1 MQIYDDIVFQ
11 KNQSESHK
19 MPPTYGALREK
30 TLRTYFAALQ
40 WKSAHLPEP
49 SLPDPEEY
57 GWIWND
63 DFQMY
68 DAVMTKLP
76 PAPETIV
83 ELTVCSCETGC
94 TTNRCKCKKNGDLK
108 CTEMC

>member
-1 MQIYDDIVFQ
+1 
-11 KNQSESHK
+11 

-30 TLRTYFAALQ
+30 TLRTHFTALQ
-40 WKSAHLPEP
+40 WKSAHLPES

-76 PAPETIV
+76 LAPETIV
-83 ELTVCSCETGC
+83 ELTDCSCEIGC